1 MVNLNLNKI
10 TTIISITLIIMMA
23 VFRNNVAALIFSVV
37 MIALMGY
44 TAFRVRTKW
53 NIGTAV
59 CLSVILVSW
68 NVYLGLENL

>member
-1 MVNLNLNKI
+1 MNLNLNKI
-10 TTIISITLIIMMA
+10 TTIISIVLLIMIA
-23 VFRNNVAALIFSVV
+23 IFRNNVAVLIFSVF

-53 NIGTAV
+53 NIATAV

>member
-1 MVNLNLNKI
+1 MVNLNKLN
-10 TTIISITLIIMMA
+10 TIISFILIIMMA

-53 NIGTAV
+53 NIGFAI
-59 CLSVILVSW
+59 CLGVILVIW
-68 NVYLGLENL
+68 NVYLGVVAYT

>member
-1 MVNLNLNKI
+1 MVNLNKM
-10 TTIISITLIIMMA
+10 TTIITFILLIMIA
-23 VFRNNVAALIFSVV
+23 IFRNNVSVLIFSVV

-44 TAFRVRTKW
+44 TAFSVRTKW

-59 CLSVILVSW
+59 GLSVILVIW

>member
-1 MVNLNLNKI
+1 MVNLNKM
-10 TTIISITLIIMMA
+10 TTIITFILLIMIA

-37 MIALMGY
+37 MIAVMGY

-59 CLSVILVSW
+59 CLSVILVIW

>member
-10 TTIISITLIIMMA
+10 TTIISIALLIMIA
-23 VFRNNVAALIFSVV
+23 IFRNNVAVLIFSVF

-59 CLSVILVSW
+59 CLTVVLVIW
-68 NVYLGLENL
+68 NVYLGVENL